1 MDGDG
6 ACFLNFTMGGVWTLA
21 GALPIFNR
29 INYRRGCFMKKS
41 FQRVIA
47 TLNLF
52 QGKQSLTIFLLA
64 AIFAL
69 SGCDDSSSASSNE
82 PDENAA
88 VDSSSSVCNDCEDGD
103 GSSSSKKVESSDSQ
117 SRDSSSD
124 EKSNSSSSKKGN
136 ATNSSSSEKNTSN
149 SSADVLNG
157 NCQDGDTKSNLIAD
171 VAMAYYHCE
180 NGMWVRDSL
189 VVVVDTS
196 ETWIPRPNLD
206 SVFNP
211 DVAYGEFKDE
221 RDGHIYKTITFVDGG
236 NTRTMFAQNLNYG
249 TFVKLGE
256 ESDAEVQKHCYDDD
270 EWYCDHFFGGLYT
283 WSEAFGLPRACDMI
297 PTGSSVECPDTIW
310 TTAQLNGW
318 RTIKK
323 SLWKGLCPEGWH
335 ILTENEWVTAGVQQ
349 ITGTL
354 VDDLSKS
361 TWWYEKDANNKT
373 GTSLLAA
380 GYAEDDPIKQ
390 RGDSSVYKYERTA
403 FWLSSDVYGIDSIG
417 ANIAMSWFITAHHL
431 VNEATVRSNRFRKTA
446 ALSIRCITD

>member
-1 MDGDG
+1 
-6 ACFLNFTMGGVWTLA
+6 
-21 GALPIFNR
+21 
-29 INYRRGCFMKKS
+29 MKKS

-64 AIFAL
+64 AFFAL
-69 SGCDDSSSASSNE
+69 SACDDSSSASSNE

-88 VDSSSSVCNDCEDGD
+88 VDSSSSVCKDCEDGD

-206 SVFNP
+206 SLFNP
-211 DVAYGEFKDE
+211 DVAYGVFKDE
-221 RDGHIYKTITFVDGG
+221 RDGNEYKTVTFVEG
-236 NTRTMFAQNLNYG
+236 NGDIRTMFAQNLNYG

-256 ESDAEVQKHCYDDD
+256 NSDAEVQKHCYDDD
-270 EWYCDHFFGGLYT
+270 EWYCDHYFGGLYT
-283 WSEAFGLPRACDMI
+283 WSEAFGFPRACDTI
-297 PTGSSVECPDTIW
+297 PVGTSPACPDTVW
-310 TTAQLNGW
+310 YDPDPDVNYRGW
-318 RTIKK
+318 K
-323 SLWKGLCPEGWH
+323 SIIHKQGICPKGWH
-335 ILTENEWVTAGVQQ
+335 ILTYDEWVHAVEHTSILNAM
-349 ITGTL
+349 
-354 VDDLSKS
+354 SKT
-361 TWWYEKDANNKT
+361 TWWYEKGSTNRT
-373 GTSLLAA
+373 GISLMAT
-380 GYAEDDPIKQ
+380 GYVQNDSFVY
-390 RGDSSVYKYERTA
+390 RGEQTA
-403 FWLSSDVYGIDSIG
+403 FWYSVIAGQGVDSIG
-417 ANIAMSWFITAHHL
+417 AAIALEGGILATKSNPKAVWMAGKTTKETA
-431 VNEATVRSNRFRKTA
+431 FP
-446 ALSIRCITD
+446 IRCVMDKE

>member
-1 MDGDG
+1 M
-6 ACFLNFTMGGVWTLA
+6 A

-64 AIFAL
+64 AFFGL
-69 SGCDDSSSASSNE
+69 WGCDDSSSASSNE

-88 VDSSSSVCNDCEDGD
+88 VDSSSSVCKDCEDGD

-211 DVAYGEFKDE
+211 DVEYGEFKDE
-221 RDGHIYKTITFVDGG
+221 RDGNVYKTITFVDEG

-256 ESDAEVQKHCYDDD
+256 NADAVVQKHCYDDD

>member
-1 MDGDG
+1 M
-6 ACFLNFTMGGVWTLA
+6 A

-29 INYRRGCFMKKS
+29 INYRRGCFMKN
-41 FQRVIA
+41 FIA
-47 TLNLF
+47 PR
-52 QGKQSLTIFLLA
+52 SLSLPKGRLITIFLLA
-64 AIFAL
+64 AFFAL
-69 SGCDDSSSASSNE
+69 SACDDSSSASSNE

-88 VDSSSSVCNDCEDGD
+88 VDSSSSVCKDCEDGD

-211 DVAYGEFKDE
+211 DVEYGEFKDK
-221 RDGHIYKTITFVDGG
+221 RDGNVYKTVTFVDGYG
-236 NTRTMFAQNLNYG
+236 DTRTMFAQNLNYG

-256 ESDAEVQKHCYDDD
+256 NSDAEVQKHCYDDD
-270 EWYCDHFFGGLYT
+270 EWYCDHYYGGLYT
-283 WSEAFGLPRACDMI
+283 WSETFGFPRACDTI
-297 PTGSSVECPDTIW
+297 PVGTSPACPDTVW
-310 TTAQLNGW
+310 YDPDPDVNNDGW
-318 RTIKK
+318 K
-323 SLWKGLCPEGWH
+323 SIIHKQGICPDGWH
-335 ILTENEWVTAGVQQ
+335 ILTYDEWNAAIGQTVLWRA
-349 ITGTL
+349 
-354 VDDLSKS
+354 LSKAS
-361 TWWYEKDANNKT
+361 WWYEKDATNQA
-373 GTSLLAA
+373 GISLLATGYIDEKTFKYRGEQTEFWYSVHA
-380 GYAEDDPIKQ
+380 GYGVDMLGTDKAKGFRIYTDEKYIKTATLTN
-390 RGDSSVYKYERTA
+390 VAYYPKKTA
-403 FWLSSDVYGIDSIG
+403 FP
-417 ANIAMSWFITAHHL
+417 
-431 VNEATVRSNRFRKTA
+431 
-446 ALSIRCITD
+446 IRCVMDKE

>member
-1 MDGDG
+1 
-6 ACFLNFTMGGVWTLA
+6 
-21 GALPIFNR
+21 
-29 INYRRGCFMKKS
+29 MKKS

-64 AIFAL
+64 AFFGL
-69 SGCDDSSSASSNE
+69 WGCDDSSSASSNE

-88 VDSSSSVCNDCEDGD
+88 VDSSSSVCKDCEDGD

-211 DVAYGEFKDE
+211 DVEYGEFKDE
-221 RDGHIYKTITFVDGG
+221 RDGNVYKTITFVDEG

-256 ESDAEVQKHCYDDD
+256 NADAVVQKHCYDDD

>member
-1 MDGDG
+1 M
-6 ACFLNFTMGGVWTLA
+6 
-21 GALPIFNR
+21 
-29 INYRRGCFMKKS
+29 RRGCFMKKS

-69 SGCDDSSSASSNE
+69 SACDDSSSASDDNKESS
-82 PDENAA
+82 A
-88 VDSSSSVCNDCEDGD
+88 VESSSSVKSSSDDSVGSTIVSSNSAKNEQGNDSSEKDNSSNGK
-103 GSSSSKKVESSDSQ
+103 SSSSGSDKNKVDVSSSSTVNTTETES
-117 SRDSSSD
+117 SSSD
-124 EKSNSSSSKKGN
+124 VVAGSRCEKEGDSVYTQWGTADKMYVVKCVDGRWKAVRYFRLDSSQVVQK
-136 ATNSSSSEKNTSN
+136 TREEKE
-149 SSADVLNG
+149 G
-157 NCQDGDTKSNLIAD
+157 
-171 VAMAYYHCE
+171 
-180 NGMWVRDSL
+180 
-189 VVVVDTS
+189 
-196 ETWIPRPNLD
+196 LD

-211 DVAYGEFKDE
+211 DVEYGEFKDE
-221 RDGHIYKTITFVDGG
+221 RDGNVYKTITFVDEG

-256 ESDAEVQKHCYDDD
+256 NADAVVQKHCYDDD

-380 GYAEDDPIKQ
+380 GYAEDDPIQQ

>member
-1 MDGDG
+1 
-6 ACFLNFTMGGVWTLA
+6 
-21 GALPIFNR
+21 
-29 INYRRGCFMKKS
+29 MKKS
-41 FQRVIA
+41 FQRVFA

-64 AIFAL
+64 TFFAL
-69 SGCDDSSSASSNE
+69 TACDDSSSASSNG

-88 VDSSSSVCNDCEDGD
+88 VDSSSSVCKDCEDGD

-136 ATNSSSSEKNTSN
+136 AANSSSSEKNTSN

-283 WSEAFGLPRACDMI
+283 WSEAFGLPRTCDTV
-297 PTGSSVECPDTIW
+297 PTGNSAECPDTIW
-310 TTAQLNGW
+310 TTAQLNNGW
-318 RTIKK
+318 QTIKR
-323 SLWKGLCPEGWH
+323 SLWKGLCPKGWH
-335 ILTENEWVTAGVQQ
+335 ILTQDEWVTAGVQQ
-349 ITGTL
+349 ITGSL

-361 TWWYEKDANNKT
+361 TWWYEKSANNKT

-390 RGDSSVYKYERTA
+390 RGDSSVYLHERTA

-417 ANIAMSWFITAHHL
+417 SNIAMSRLITAHHL
-431 VNEATVRSNRFRKTA
+431 VNKASVSVNRFRKTA